1 MEGCRPNVPF
11 AVHSDS
17 DCADAFRP
25 SLLSMI
31 PRVTDEEIMQAFAS
45 TVVSADHCADESA
58 ASVSASLRNLNIQN
72 NVLFRMIVHSKQF
85 QERSSGMLNVRIIC
99 CFVCVTHFSGATSQT
114 FSSLTSSVQILFFSC
129 SFCLAIWQLTE
140 RCLCTFRRQVVC
152 YALLSTII
160 MSLPL
165 L

>member
-17 DCADAFRP
+17 DCAGVFRP
-25 SLLSMI
+25 ALLSMI

-85 QERSSGMLNVRIIC
+85 QEKSSGLLNVRCYLLLCVCHAFLRCDFANI
-99 CFVCVTHFSGATSQT
+99 FVFDVVWIV
-114 FSSLTSSVQILFFSC
+114 SVLH
-129 SFCLAIWQLTE
+129 W
-140 RCLCTFRRQVVC
+140 R
-152 YALLSTII
+152 
-160 MSLPL
+160 
-165 L
+165 